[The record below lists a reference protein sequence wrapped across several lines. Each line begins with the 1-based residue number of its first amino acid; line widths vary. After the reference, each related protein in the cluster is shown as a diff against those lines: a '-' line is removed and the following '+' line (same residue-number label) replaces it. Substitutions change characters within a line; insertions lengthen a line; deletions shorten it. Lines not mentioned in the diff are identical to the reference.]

1 MTKLRK
7 QMELIDRL
15 SNEWTVNLPD
25 AEKEMWQVELIDGTT
40 FLLYCNIKMAV
51 EIEENGITIKA
62 N

>member
-1 MTKLRK
+1 
-7 QMELIDRL
+7 MELIDRL